1 VNNAEAEYWK
11 SAQGVRVDDSTKILG
26 FDCGGEQW
34 VMEVCFPI
42 KTLGDETYDDI
53 KFVEE
58 LLGVVESQGIPAH
71 GPIEQRS

>member
-1 VNNAEAEYWK
+1 M
-11 SAQGVRVDDSTKILG
+11 DDSTKVLG

-42 KTLGDETYDDI
+42 KTLEDETYDDI

-58 LLGVVESQGIPAH
+58 LLRVVESQGIPAH
-71 GPIEQRS
+71 GPIEQR